1 MLADQFDKRVRDVI
15 ELKPNWFVG
24 MEEPA
29 KEKDILHVED
39 TLKCKLPEQL
49 KHFART
55 FGAGYF
61 GSCNISSLV
70 ETSEWYILSRP
81 KIFSNGGPLLV
92 VSDDE
97 AGGFYGYQIDTAIYG
112 DSIVYVHP
120 GDGNYTEEIAS
131 SLFEFLDQRALN
143 I

>member
-1 MLADQFDKRVRDVI
+1 MLADQFDKRVRDAI
-15 ELKPNWFVG
+15 EQKPNWFVE

-29 KEKDILHVED
+29 KEKDISHVEN
-39 TLKCKLPEQL
+39 TLKCTLPDQL

-61 GSCNISSLV
+61 GNCNISSLV

-81 KIFSNGGPLLV
+81 KVCLKGSPFLV

-97 AGGFYGYQIDTAIYG
+97 AGGFYGFQFDGAIYG
-112 DSIVYVHP
+112 ASIVYVHP
-120 GDGNYTEEIAS
+120 GDGNCTEVIAS